1 MQVLDF
7 VLLREIDE
15 SNAKAA
21 LGKSFLKQ
29 HQILDVG
36 FEQCHKHLVLD
47 TDFAEKPC
55 LTSASRLLD

>member
-1 MQVLDF
+1 MQALDF

-29 HQILDVG
+29 N
-36 FEQCHKHLVLD
+36 
-47 TDFAEKPC
+47 
-55 LTSASRLLD
+55 

>member
-15 SNAKAA
+15 SDAKAA

-29 HQILDVG
+29 H
-36 FEQCHKHLVLD
+36 
-47 TDFAEKPC
+47 
-55 LTSASRLLD
+55 